1 MKNIKAGNIMF
12 EVGEDVYDLA
22 VNQYDREWNIHT
34 IICLSLW

>member
-1 MKNIKAGNIMF
+1 MF
-12 EVGEDVYDLA
+12 DVGELKDVYDLA